1 MPAGPRLSESG
12 GEPRARYGEGRW
24 HRGTRSPPG
33 PLQVA
38 PGRVVTILTWLGTN
52 PRLSSVLL
60 NSHTDVVPVFK
71 VCGAWEAV
79 QALGYTYDSDPQL
92 DPREPQGLV
101 LN

>member
-1 MPAGPRLSESG
+1 M
-12 GEPRARYGEGRW
+12 
-24 HRGTRSPPG
+24 
-33 PLQVA
+33 
-38 PGRVVTILTWLGTN
+38 VTILTWPGTN

-79 QALGYTYDSDPQL
+79 QALGYTDDSDPPL

-101 LN
+101 LKLTPDLIGHDYVQAAFSQGSVLCRG